1 MKACNGCFV
10 VLIKQVA
17 SKLQYN
23 FIIELDNHLRREITS
38 LELHDVK
45 YAIFQTGSDRALQ
58 LNSRKFVR
66 WRLDCL
72 RGSKVTYAT
81 IKSIALFR
89 RAFRVLV
96 ACLPRI
102 DR

>member
-1 MKACNGCFV
+1 M
-10 VLIKQVA
+10 VLINQVA

-23 FIIELDNHLRREITS
+23 FIIEGQSFEERNNIARTTRCKIRH
-38 LELHDVK
+38 
-45 YAIFQTGSDRALQ
+45 FQTGSDRALQ

-81 IKSIALFR
+81 IKTIALFR